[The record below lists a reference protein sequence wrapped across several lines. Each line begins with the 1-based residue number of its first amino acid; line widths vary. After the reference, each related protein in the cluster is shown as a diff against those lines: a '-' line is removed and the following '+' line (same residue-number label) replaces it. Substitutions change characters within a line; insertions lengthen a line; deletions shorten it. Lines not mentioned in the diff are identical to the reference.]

1 MSDVAFFRYG
11 ELPLVLLALLQ
22 QRSMHGYEML
32 GELERLFSPGYVPSP
47 GSIYPAVSALS
58 RSGLIEADDDEGKK
72 RYQLTLA
79 GKQALVTRQDQLSAI
94 EVRSGV
100 NLAGHSEV
108 EAELR
113 RLETA
118 VTAVASH
125 VNPSAL
131 LRILRTATSQAKALG
146 NSWEDR

>member
-1 MSDVAFFRYG
+1 MSGMAFFRYG

-22 QRSMHGYEML
+22 QRSMNGYEML

-47 GSIYPAVSALS
+47 GSVYPAVSALS

-72 RYQLTLA
+72 RYQLTQA
-79 GKQALVTRQDQLSAI
+79 GKQALDTRHDQLSAI
-94 EVRSGV
+94 EVRCGV
-100 NLAGHSEV
+100 SLPGHSEA

-118 VTAVASH
+118 VTSVPSH
-125 VNPSAL
+125 VNPAAL
-131 LRILRTATSQAKALG
+131 LRILRTATTQVKALG